1 VVGVVNKIENGTATE
16 HEIPATYAEFKQQ
29 FRDTKAHEKAIFAS
43 YSKNGVACDPAT
55 QCTTAAVFH
64 HIDKITFALV
74 RNSIKRGQKSILKK
88 VQRTKEEIR
97 ERCAPPLA
105 YYDCSRVNK
114 GRKAFLEDVWTV
126 LDRQVTAEIKML
138 HLFEHHT
145 NDEEQTV
152 RVQREYLERH
162 RIHWPAECA
171 LGDMF
176 VSQKQSEAVDRIR
189 EALHGF
195 VAETA
200 LPAIKRVLSDG
211 ASGSFSSVHRG
222 FHRIDRFPKLIDALR
237 KTMLITSHTW
247 EVAACSTVDDYLQN
261 FWDYKVPE
269 GVTRDQVPAQL
280 EKAKHVALWK
290 MFEQLKALIKGDA
303 FDSLLTDN
311 SLFEEDEE
319 FAADR
324 ERLRLRWEH
333 LHRQEAI
340 LKTCNNA
347 KDNEALREAL
357 VQDDSERH
365 GVQHT
370 TEEGWMGFWQ
380 EAKAEFDNRPAP
392 ARVAPPSTTLFPTAQ
407 SPSQM
412 SRGAGGGG
420 GSPQLPSASQPS
432 SRGNSTGSLGASIGD
447 LVAAGM
453 EDGRATSSRS
463 IQPSQA
469 HQAPPTTAGH
479 ADNEH
484 GHAAAD
490 ARYVMSLFL
499 KVKPRSSSPLH
510 YC

>member
-1 VVGVVNKIENGTATE
+1 VVGVVNKVENSSTQKQE
-16 HEIPATYAEFKQQ
+16 PRSTYAEFKQM
-29 FRDTKAHEKAIFAS
+29 FRETKAHEKAIFAS
-43 YSKNGVACDPAT
+43 YSSKNDAACDPAT
-55 QCTTAAVFH
+55 QCTTTAVFH
-64 HIDKITFALV
+64 HMDQIAFKLV
-74 RNSIKRGQKSILKK
+74 QNSIKRGLKSILEK

-97 ERCAPPLA
+97 GRCAPPLA
-105 YYDCSRVNK
+105 YYDCSRVK
-114 GRKAFLEDVWTV
+114 EGRKAFFEDVWTV

-145 NDEEQTV
+145 CNKEQTV
-152 RVQREYLERH
+152 RAQQEYLERH

-211 ASGSFSSVHRG
+211 TSASFSSVHRG
-222 FHRIDRFPKLIDALR
+222 FHRINRFPKLIDALR

-247 EVAACSTVDDYLQN
+247 EVAACSKVNDYLQN

-269 GVTRDQVPAQL
+269 GETRDPVPALLEQL
-280 EKAKHVALWK
+280 EHVALRK
-290 MFEQLKALIKGDA
+290 MFELLQALIKGDS

-311 SLFEEDEE
+311 SLFEEDAT
-319 FAADR
+319 FAAER
-324 ERLRLRWEH
+324 ERLCLRWEH

-340 LKTCNNA
+340 LKTCSNA

-370 TEEGWMGFWQ
+370 TEEGWMEFWQ

-392 ARVAPPSTTLFPTAQ
+392 ARVAPPSKTLFPTAQ

-420 GSPQLPSASQPS
+420 GSSQLPPASQPS
-432 SRGNSTGSLGASIGD
+432 SRGNSTGSQGASVGD

-469 HQAPPTTAGH
+469 HQAPTTTAGH

-490 ARYVMSLFL
+490 ARYVM
-499 KVKPRSSSPLH
+499 VAIPER
-510 YC
+510 

>member
-1 VVGVVNKIENGTATE
+1 VVGVVNKVEMDSAQE
-16 HEIPATYAEFKQQ
+16 EEEIPATYAEFKQQ
-29 FRDTKAHEKAIFAS
+29 FRATKAHEKTIFAS

-64 HIDKITFALV
+64 HMDKITFELV
-74 RNSIKRGQKSILKK
+74 HKSIERGLKSIQEK

-105 YYDCSRVNK
+105 YYDCSHVNK

-126 LDRQVTAEIKML
+126 LDRQVTAQIKML

-145 NDEEQTV
+145 CDKEQTV
-152 RVQREYLERH
+152 RAQQEYLERH

-200 LPAIKRVLSDG
+200 LPAIQRVLSDG
-211 ASGSFSSVHRG
+211 ASGCFSSVHRG

-247 EVAACSTVDDYLQN
+247 EVAACSTVNDYLQN

-333 LHRQEAI
+333 LHRQEDT
-340 LKTCNNA
+340 LKTCSNA

-370 TEEGWMGFWQ
+370 TTEEGWMGFWQ
-380 EAKAEFDNRPAP
+380 EAKAEFDNGSAS
-392 ARVAPPSTTLFPTAQ
+392 ARVVPTATTLFPTAQ

-420 GSPQLPSASQPS
+420 GSSQLPPASQPS
-432 SRGNSTGSLGASIGD
+432 SRGNSTGSPGAFGGD
-447 LVAAGM
+447 LAAAAGM
-453 EDGRATSSRS
+453 EDGRAMSSRS

-469 HQAPPTTAGH
+469 YQAPTTTAGH

-490 ARYVMSLFL
+490 ARYVMVAIS
-499 KVKPRSSSPLH
+499 KS
-510 YC
+510 